1 LKDFLIEGSNA
12 LAVEVPVRSSS
23 VVLLDDSVL
32 QEVQKLDFSAI
43 PSSLE
48 VSRDGSTLTVTHGN
62 VVSFWDAQR

>member
-1 LKDFLIEGSNA
+1 M
-12 LAVEVPVRSSS
+12 EVPVRSSS
-23 VVLLDDSVL
+23 VVSGEDSGGRRVL
-32 QEVQKLDFSAI
+32 KMNFSAI